1 MHERCMQIVEQRLVS
16 LVYFLCFCTIQN
28 FMELLAKNEIDSWT
42 VSREVELVWR
52 VHALNP
58 VHYAKDCLRRFGKV
72 IPHRSDD
79 PNAVYPAHSQQEFR
93 KKVIN
98 KEAPRRTG
106 FITRELV
113 MTDAIKRQIN
123 FVRKMVEL
131 DLGKTTVNQYIE
143 TAIDRY
149 QQFLNLAWSPDKP
162 KGVRMVPTLS
172 IDLIWHSH
180 QLDPTGY
187 KTFCFNNSLNHKMMD
202 HDDNVEESDL
212 KKDTVQ
218 MMAFWKKKYGEDV
231 PEDQVAYCVPDGCSG
246 GGCCLV
252 L

>member
-1 MHERCMQIVEQRLVS
+1 MR
-16 LVYFLCFCTIQN
+16 
-28 FMELLAKNEIDSWT
+28 NEGVDSWT
-42 VSREVELVWR
+42 VSREVKLVWR

-58 VHYAKDCLRRFGKV
+58 VHYVKDCLRRFGKV

-93 KKVIN
+93 KNVIEN
-98 KEAPRRTG
+98 EAPRRTG
-106 FITRELV
+106 FITRDLV

-123 FVRKMVEL
+123 FVRKMVEM
-131 DLGKTTVNQYIE
+131 DLGKMTVNEYVE

-149 QQFLNLAWSPDKP
+149 EKFLNAAWSPDKP
-162 KGVRMVPTLS
+162 KGFHMVPTMS

-187 KTFCFNNSLNHKMMD
+187 KSFCFENSLDHQMMD
-202 HDDNVEESDL
+202 HNDNIEESHL
-212 KKDTVQ
+212 SKGAAASI
-218 MMAFWKKKYGEDV
+218 AFWKKKYGEDFKDNNG
-231 PEDQVAYCVPDGCSG
+231 DQMAYCEVTGDCST
-246 GGCCLV
+246 CCLV